1 MNRSIW
7 FGTAA
12 LTLTLCAP
20 AARADTVLTLPG
32 GKTAVVPGFRIY
44 IASGYSPSQRN
55 LELLQ
60 SLKYKMTTPK
70 LVVFDTTKYNKNML
84 LCRASYPVYGP
95 NKTAFATLVES
106 AINIELG
113 AVGLATIDAPKIQ
126 ATLDEFDFSSFG
138 GGKWKVD
145 ATFTADGKPPVIVKN
160 VHTYDVSAGAASGC
174 ADVMNA
180 LPVGIEAFLYKV
192 YSEPA
197 FQELFRE

>member
-1 MNRSIW
+1 M
-7 FGTAA
+7 
-12 LTLTLCAP
+12 
-20 AARADTVLTLPG
+20 
-32 GKTAVVPGFRIY
+32 VPGFRTY

-60 SLKYKMTTPK
+60 SLKDKMTMQR
-70 LVVFDTTKYNKNML
+70 LVVFDATKNNRNML

-95 NKTAFATLVES
+95 NKTPFATLIES
-106 AINIELG
+106 AANIELG
-113 AVGLATIDAPKIQ
+113 AVGLAAIDSPKIQ

-145 ATFTADGKPPVIVKN
+145 ATFTAEGKPPVVVKN
-160 VHTYDVSAGAASGC
+160 VHTYDVSAGAASSC

-180 LPVGIEAFLYKV
+180 MPGGIEAFLYKL

-197 FQELFRE
+197 FQELFR